1 LIVTPSDAQD
11 RHMFAAWS
19 PVAFRLRHDRRLRG
33 ASLGLIVFVIAVA
46 AGVTMAA
53 VAGARRSDSAYGRLL
68 KWGRDP
74 QATFSG
80 CVCSASQLRRE
91 FDRIRGAPF
100 VIDSEPVGF
109 ADVVPELPDGS
120 RPSFLALQPIVARD
134 RRLAREFPRV
144 KMLHGRLADVAVAD
158 DAIIG
163 FLAATRFHLH
173 VGDSISLVDSHDNR
187 TRVATVHIVGIY
199 VAPGEFPTANGPQSS
214 SLILSPAFAGA
225 FSRVV
230 NQANDSLLVRFRPG
244 TPAADVA
251 RLTSS
256 LRYDLV
262 YYPSTSRENGGER
275 TIRVETVALL
285 ALALVVGLVG
295 LVLVALMLR
304 QRSEATEDELAKLRA
319 LGWDRAASY
328 RLAALDGILIG
339 GAGVLGSVV
348 LAIALSPLFPV
359 GLGRLADVDVGWHVD
374 LAVIALGAT
383 TTLLCVC
390 ALRIVTSRR
399 TPATNGTV
407 TRTFGRPAPT
417 GNPGVLVGLYLG
429 RAQRGRRRGT
439 NPWALVS
446 LVIVVA
452 ALVAVLVAI
461 ASFDQ
466 LVRHPE
472 LSGATWNAVVLPP
485 TDAKGARDTDRA
497 LAVVRSV
504 PGVAVAS
511 PGGWAGPGGGNI
523 GSLIVNDKPV
533 DGQIF
538 ADDGLIRPAI
548 RNGRPPTRAG
558 EIALGA
564 KTMHALRVHRGTIVQ
579 LGAKKGGPTIRGVVV
594 GEVVLVSPLFADFT
608 PGTGAAITAATLR
621 RLGTPEATSTPYVL
635 VRYRPHASP
644 LQTFD
649 TIESSLGTT
658 EAFEAADRSTPT
670 GLHRIRTIPL
680 LLIAGLL
687 VLIAAALGHSLFV
700 SIRDRRR
707 DFSVLTA
714 IGMSRRQTHAS
725 VLLHGTL
732 TASIVCALGIP
743 LGVVVGSIAWS
754 RVADHLVVVVQT
766 SIPVEQ
772 LVLLALLL
780 LAIADL
786 AALLPRAVASRR
798 TPSSY
803 LRTQD

>member
-1 LIVTPSDAQD
+1 
-11 RHMFAAWS
+11 MFAAWS
-19 PVAFRLRHDRRLRG
+19 PVAFRLRHDRRLRS

-68 KWGRDP
+68 RWGRDP
-74 QATFSG
+74 QTTFSG
-80 CVCSASQLRRE
+80 CVCSTSQLHRE
-91 FDRIRGAPF
+91 FDRIRGAPS
-100 VIDSEPVGF
+100 VIDSEAVGF
-109 ADVVPELPDGS
+109 ADVIPELPDGS

-144 KMLHGRLADVAVAD
+144 KMLHGRLVNVGVAD
-158 DAIIG
+158 EAIIG

-173 VGDSISLVDSHDNR
+173 VGDSISLIDSKDNR
-187 TRVATVHIVGIY
+187 NRVATVRIVGIY

-214 SLILSPAFAGA
+214 SLILSPAFARA
-225 FSRVV
+225 FPRVV
-230 NQANDSLLVRFRPG
+230 NEVNDSLLVRFRPG

-262 YYPSTSRENGGER
+262 SYPSTSRENGAAR

-285 ALALVVGLVG
+285 ALALVVALVG
-295 LVLVALMLR
+295 FVLVALMLR
-304 QRSEATEDELAKLRA
+304 QRGDATEDELAKLRA

-328 RLAALDGILIG
+328 RLAALDGVLIG
-339 GAGVLGSVV
+339 GVGALASLV
-348 LAIALSPLFPV
+348 LATALSPLFPV

-374 LAVIALGAT
+374 LPVLAIGTA

-390 ALRIVTSRR
+390 ALRILTSRR
-399 TPATNGTV
+399 ASATAGTV
-407 TRTFGRPAPT
+407 VRTFGRPAPT
-417 GNPGVLVGLYLG
+417 THPGVLIGLYLG
-429 RAQRGRRRGT
+429 RTQQGRRRGT
-439 NPWALVS
+439 NLWSLVS
-446 LVIVVA
+446 LVVVVA
-452 ALVAVLVAI
+452 ALVAVLLAI

-485 TDAKGARDTDRA
+485 TDAKGARHTDRA
-497 LAVVRSV
+497 LAVVRRV
-504 PGVAVAS
+504 PGVATAS
-511 PGGWAGPGGGNI
+511 RGGWAGPGGGNI
-523 GSLIVNDKPV
+523 GSLIVNGHPV

-548 RNGRPPTRAG
+548 RYGRAPTRAG

-564 KTMHALRVHRGTIVQ
+564 KTMHVLRVHRGATVE

-608 PGTGAAITAATLR
+608 PGTGAATTAATLR
-621 RLGTPEATSTPYVL
+621 RLGTPNAVSTPFVF
-635 VRYRPHASP
+635 VRYRPQASP
-644 LQTFD
+644 LHTFD
-649 TIESSLGTT
+649 AIESSLGTT

-680 LLIAGLL
+680 LLIAGLFIL
-687 VLIAAALGHSLFV
+687 LAAALGHSLFV

-714 IGMSRRQTHAS
+714 IGMSRRQTREA

-732 TASIVCALGIP
+732 TASIVYALGIP

-754 RVADHLVVVVQT
+754 RIADNLVVVVHT
-766 SIPVEQ
+766 SIPVAQ
-772 LVLLALLL
+772 LLLLALLL

-798 TPSSY
+798 TPASY
-803 LRTQD
+803 LRAQD